1 MTTNLT
7 VPRHVTTSPA
17 KPITPGGWV
26 RLGLYVVA
34 VLAGL
39 ASVLAEPLGFGGLT
53 DVLAA
58 VAGVLLVAT
67 GGTAALNLGKADDQ
81 QVKLRELG
89 PALIDVLAEVRLLRE
104 NAATADEVADA
115 IEARHPEPEPAPAPV
130 TPDTPGNLT
139 LEQLRDIVAGNTGRG

>member
-1 MTTNLT
+1 MSTNIT
-7 VPRHVTTSPA
+7 VPRHIKTTPT

-26 RLGLYVVA
+26 RLGLYAVA

-53 DVLAA
+53 DVLASI
-58 VAGVLLVAT
+58 AGVLLVAT

-89 PALIDVLAEVRLLRE
+89 PALVDVLDEVRVLRE

-115 IEARHPEPEPAPAPV
+115 IEARQPKPEPVPV
-130 TPDTPGNLT
+130 TPDTPANLT
-139 LEQLRDIVAGNTGRG
+139 LEQLREIVAANTGRG